1 MENNI
6 QKNNANLETLRID
19 REGLIPEF
27 KPEIYKYY
35 LTVPKE
41 IENLEIEVVPQNKNA
56 SIEISGNN
64 QLVDGLNIIKIKVI
78 SEDKSKVNVYELQVT
93 KTVDLESANTNLQTL
108 AIENAMLNPSF
119 DNNITSYSV
128 EVANSVENLRLLA
141 IPENEN
147 ASVEISGDTNLK
159 EGRNELK
166 IVVTAQNKFTKKEIL
181 IDVYRRNE
189 VEEEEYEKRQE
200 DNAQKIEEAYNI
212 GNNYKINEMASTEEI
227 DKNLNKQSN
236 RNFLY
241 MAIVVLMVILSGVLG
256 IIVYKIYLKK

>member
-1 MENNI
+1 M
-6 QKNNANLETLRID
+6 
-19 REGLIPEF
+19 
-27 KPEIYKYY
+27 
-35 LTVPKE
+35 
-41 IENLEIEVVPQNKNA
+41 EIEVVPQNKNA

-108 AIENAMLNPSF
+108 AIENILLYPPF
-119 DNNITSYSV
+119 DNSMTHYDIEVSNEVTNLNI
-128 EVANSVENLRLLA
+128 LA